1 VVVSVNNIVSSCRN
15 KTCSYT
21 YSESHTPTVHSI
33 VPDSGVVRN
42 GTTCHLVRINC
53 TGCQQG
59 TDNKKVMIGDTAC
72 NVTRVN
78 QTEISCC
85 LGINNYLISA
95 RNSSVVIQLR
105 AIQMFSFLGDSN
117 QVDTER
123 SNDVPV
129 TFVLRYDVVTTS
141 KQRHVMV
148 NKRLMISNRPP

>member
-1 VVVSVNNIVSSCRN
+1 
-15 KTCSYT
+15 
-21 YSESHTPTVHSI
+21 
-33 VPDSGVVRN
+33 
-42 GTTCHLVRINC
+42 
-53 TGCQQG
+53 
-59 TDNKKVMIGDTAC
+59 MIGDTAC

-123 SNDVPV
+123 SNDVAV